1 MGAKEVALPA
11 VPAAAGPER
20 AARGGTSFIDR
31 LVAAIARLPFGGWWL
46 YVVLAILV
54 GAWFT
59 IVRWLTGVAPVGQI
73 DFGVLTPVPFA
84 LYCVALI
91 QYLNVYAGRAMR
103 VFAPA
108 LDSDPDRVEYWRRQ
122 LTTLPARPTAIFAIV
137 GSLIGLLILIQSPP
151 SIYELFSRDLV
162 TTNVLV
168 GWVVILGFA
177 ANVLLLYHTW
187 HQLRVVR
194 AAHAAATHVDP
205 FRSAPLFA
213 FSGLTA
219 RTGLGYLVLLYYSLT
234 INGEFNAREPTLWLS
249 YVPLTFVAVACFVL
263 PLTGMHTRLATAKSD
278 LIAEVET
285 RTRGLTDE
293 LFRRIDEGGPTGL
306 AELHDALSSLTIV
319 RDRVVRLPT
328 WPWST
333 GLFRGFLTAVLLPIA
348 IWFVTWVL
356 GNFLRT

>member
-31 LVAAIARLPFGGWWL
+31 LVAAMARLPFGGWWL

-194 AAHAAATHVDP
+194 AAHAAATRIDP
-205 FRSAPLFA
+205 FQSAPLFA

-219 RTGLGYLVLLYYSLT
+219 RTGLGYLVILYYSLT
-234 INGEFNAREPTLWLS
+234 INGEFNAREPTLLLS
-249 YVPLTFVAVACFVL
+249 YVPLAILAVACFVL
-263 PLTGMHTRLATAKSD
+263 PLTGMHARLAASKAN
-278 LIAEVET
+278 LLAQVET

-293 LFRRIDEGGPTGL
+293 LFRTIDEGGPTALGQF
-306 AELHDALSSLTIV
+306 HDALTSLTIV